1 MLLLL
6 PVLAFIIFFLILRNQ
21 GLDWRRAALA
31 AAIFCGTCVVATTE
45 IASAAN
51 LVAPAVVAI
60 FWSLICLAALVYF
73 GLAKRGVFPSPQSP
87 GTQRERLD
95 RATQWLLAGAGVVV
109 LLVGITAVVAAA
121 DTWDA
126 MEYHLPRIVMW
137 MSNHNVRFFPTPD
150 YCQLIYGPWSEYAMM
165 HTELLWG
172 SDRFVNV
179 VEWLSLLG
187 SLLAASLI
195 AEKLGAGPRG
205 QALAAVAC
213 ATIPEGVLE
222 ASGPMNTYVVS
233 FWIAATVLFLMD
245 SNDEPSWF
253 NTVCVGLAA
262 GLAVC
267 TKGTAYVLLPF
278 LVLAC
283 WLMGTM
289 RTRILFLKRS
299 ALLLLLIFALN
310 APQYLRS
317 YEFSGS
323 PLGLPL
329 PVKYPRTELVMD
341 HITARG
347 AAANLLR
354 NISLHLCT
362 PSRSLNS
369 HTENLAR
376 RAIRLLGVSPDE
388 PSQTWIGLPF
398 HMNHFSSN
406 EIIAGNPLH
415 LILLLASVGFLLWRP
430 KEGVRRRWAL
440 LYAAGIV
447 TSFLFFCALLRWQM
461 WSSRYHLPLFVL
473 AAALIGL
480 ALEQYFPR
488 PLANTAAIILLLF
501 GAFFALT
508 NRSRSLIPWSR
519 VDDVYHSRAEQYF
532 ANEHQSIAPANIAAA
547 QFVNHLDCRNIG
559 IDSYVPDPE
568 IKDGPPSFFV
578 YPVLALIHADGR
590 TRSVSYTGVANLSSR
605 YQTQQVHP
613 APCAII
619 CLDCANHP
627 EKWSEYGAIGSPS
640 VFGNIVIFSRANEA
654 PRASA
659 GPLFASPPA

>member
-6 PVLAFIIFFLILRNQ
+6 PVLAFVTFLLILRNK

-31 AAIFCGTCVVATTE
+31 SAIFCGSCVVAITE
-45 IASAAN
+45 VASAAN
-51 LVAPAVVAI
+51 VLVPAVVAI
-60 FWSLICLAALVYF
+60 LWSVTCLAALSY
-73 GLAKRGVFPSPQSP
+73 LAIVKRKIPPPSQHP
-87 GTQRERLD
+87 TAQRQGLD
-95 RATQWLLAGAGVVV
+95 RATRLLLAGASAVAV
-109 LLVGITAVVAAA
+109 LVGITAVVAAP

-126 MEYHLPRIVMW
+126 MEYHLPRIAMW

-165 HTELLWG
+165 HTQLLWG
-172 SDRFVNV
+172 SDRFVNI

-233 FWIAATVLFLMD
+233 FWIAATVLFLLD
-245 SNDEPSWF
+245 WNDEPSWF
-253 NTVCVGLAA
+253 NTVCVGLSA
-262 GLAVC
+262 GLGVF

-278 LVLAC
+278 MVLAC
-283 WLMGTM
+283 WLMGTT
-289 RTRILFLKRS
+289 RTRILFLRRS
-299 ALLLLLIFALN
+299 AAFLLLIFALN

-317 YEFSGS
+317 YEFSSS

-329 PVKYPRTELVMD
+329 PVKYPRTEFVMG
-341 HITARG
+341 HVTARG
-347 AAANLLR
+347 AAANVLR
-354 NISLHLCT
+354 NISLHLCA

-369 HTENLAR
+369 HTENLIR

-415 LILLLASVGFLLWRP
+415 LILLAVSAGLLLWKS
-430 KEGVRRRWAL
+430 KEDFRRRWAVF
-440 LYAAGIV
+440 YAAGIL
-447 TSFLFFCALLRWQM
+447 TSFVLFCALVRWQM

-473 AAALIGL
+473 GSALIGL
-480 ALEQYFPR
+480 ALERYFPR
-488 PLANTAAIILLLF
+488 SLANTAAVILLLF

-519 VDDVYHSRAEQYF
+519 VDDIYHSRAEQYF
-532 ANEHQSIAPANIAAA
+532 ANEHESIAPANIAAA
-547 QFVNHLDCRNIG
+547 QFLNHLDCRNVG
-559 IDSYVPDPE
+559 IDTYVPDPE
-568 IKDGPPSFFV
+568 IKNSPDSFFV
-578 YPVLALIHADGR
+578 YPLLALIHVDGTAR
-590 TRSVSYTGVANLSSR
+590 TVSYIGVDNLSSR
-605 YQTQQVHP
+605 YPQAHP
-613 APCAII
+613 APCAVI
-619 CLDCANHP
+619 CLDCAKHS

-640 VFGNIVIFSRANEA
+640 VFGNIVVFSRANEA

-659 GPLFASPPA
+659 GPLSASPPE

>member
-6 PVLAFIIFFLILRNQ
+6 PVLAFGTFLLILRNK

-31 AAIFCGTCVVATTE
+31 SAIFCGSCVVAITE
-45 IASAAN
+45 VASAAN
-51 LVAPAVVAI
+51 LLAPAVVAI
-60 FWSLICLAALVYF
+60 LWSLTCLAALSYL
-73 GLAKRGVFPSPQSP
+73 GIAKRKILPPSQSLIA
-87 GTQRERLD
+87 QRQGLD

-109 LLVGITAVVAAA
+109 LLVDITAVVAAP

-126 MEYHLPRIVMW
+126 MEYHLPRIAMW

-165 HTELLWG
+165 HTQLLWG
-172 SDRFVNV
+172 SDRFVNI
-179 VEWLSLLG
+179 VEWLSLLA

-195 AEKLGAGPRG
+195 AKKLGAGPRG

-233 FWIAATVLFLMD
+233 FWIAATVFFLMD
-245 SNDEPSWF
+245 SNDDPGWL

-262 GLAVC
+262 GLAVF

-283 WLMGTM
+283 WLMGAM

-299 ALLLLLIFALN
+299 AAFLLLIFALN

-317 YEFSGS
+317 YELSGS
-323 PLGLPL
+323 PLGVPL
-329 PVKYPRTELVMD
+329 PIRYPRTELVMA
-341 HITARG
+341 HVTIRGTTA
-347 AAANLLR
+347 NVLR
-354 NISLHLCT
+354 NLSLHLCS
-362 PSRSLNS
+362 PSRNLNS
-369 HTENLAR
+369 HIENFVR
-376 RAIRLLGVSPDE
+376 RGIRLLGVSPDD

-415 LILLLASVGFLLWRP
+415 LILLLVSAAFLLWRP
-430 KEGVRRRWAL
+430 KEGARRRWAL
-440 LYAAGIV
+440 LYTAGIV
-447 TSFLFFCALLRWQM
+447 ASFLFFCALLRWQM

-473 AAALIGL
+473 GSALIGL
-480 ALEQYFPR
+480 ALERYFPR
-488 PLANTAAIILLLF
+488 SLANTVAATLVLF
-501 GAFFALT
+501 GVFFALT

-519 VDDVYHSRAEQYF
+519 VDDIYHSRAEQYF

-547 QFVNHLDCRNIG
+547 QFMNRLDCHNIA
-559 IDSYVPDPE
+559 IDSFVPDPE
-568 IKDGPPSFFV
+568 IKDGPASFFV
-578 YPVLALIHADGR
+578 YPLLALIHADGR
-590 TRSVSYTGVANLSSR
+590 TRKVWYTGIDNLSSR
-605 YQTQQVHP
+605 YQYRQAHP
-613 APCAII
+613 APCSVI
-619 CLDCANHP
+619 CLDCAGHP
-627 EKWSEYGAIGSPS
+627 EKSTEYRDVGNAFA
-640 VFGNIVIFSRANEA
+640 FGNIVIFGRASEA

-659 GPLFASPPA
+659 RNQ